1 MFICVH
7 LWFNGMSLAEPM
19 PSVPELSPRSA
30 RFLRA
35 AFGFAVAAF
44 GWLRFSENTAD
55 NDLWGHVLYG
65 QRVLALGRLE
75 HTEVLSWTAAGQPWI
90 NHEVF
95 SEIFLGL
102 VHRLAGGT
110 GLWLTMLAL
119 AVVTVAIALR
129 AGGGRDQR
137 QQLAALGL
145 FAVSINIIALG
156 YAVRPQ
162 LFTMLGF
169 VTLLVLLQRF
179 FLGQFHWG
187 LAVPWLFAAWTNL
200 HGGYFAGW
208 IIVLLAVVVE
218 GAAALWPSLT
228 QKLRLASPAAI
239 HWWLPPAMAVTTT
252 VALALNPWGFEL
264 VRWTFQTLL
273 LPRPQISEWQP
284 QGLTAGAGAF
294 YLLVAL
300 SASAWLGS
308 RLPRR
313 PWAAATLVMLAVMAA
328 LQLRHAPLFALA
340 NLMLT
345 PPHLWDA
352 LRRLAPR
359 CAGLIALLRRRLVT
373 LGLAIAL
380 SATGAACLAASL
392 APPREHPFTIEV
404 PRDTYPV
411 AAIDFMRSSQLTG
424 RTLTF
429 FDWGQ
434 QVLWEL
440 PDNPVSFDGRLDTVY
455 PAAIRDAHWRF
466 YAGEAPG
473 PGLDVAAAEIALLP
487 TSSGGVA
494 LLQRAGWS
502 LVYRD
507 PLATVLVQTPANY
520 SALAGLSL
528 PVQAGRAAVHG
539 RAPFPD
545 TLPFLATDRRSR

>member
-1 MFICVH
+1 
-7 LWFNGMSLAEPM
+7 M
-19 PSVPELSPRSA
+19 PSVPESPRPAA
-30 RFLRA
+30 RFLPA

-44 GWLRFSENTAD
+44 AWLRFSENTAD

-65 QRVLALGRLE
+65 QRVLTLGRLE
-75 HTEVLSWTAAGQPWI
+75 HTDVLSWTALGQPWI

-95 SEIFLGL
+95 AEIFLGL

-110 GLWLTMLAL
+110 GLWLAMLAL
-119 AVVTVAIALR
+119 AAVTVGIALR
-129 AGGGRDQR
+129 AGSGRERGQW
-137 QQLAALGL
+137 LTATGL
-145 FAVSINIIALG
+145 FAVSINFIALG

-162 LFTMLGF
+162 LFTMLAF
-169 VTLLVLLQRF
+169 VTLLVLLRRF
-179 FLGQFHWG
+179 FLGQSAWG

-208 IIVLLAVVVE
+208 IIVLLAVLTE
-218 GAAALWPSLT
+218 GAACLWPAVI
-228 QKLRLASPAAI
+228 QRLRFAPPVPFR
-239 HWWLPPAMAVTTT
+239 WWLLPAMAGTTT

-273 LPRPQISEWQP
+273 LPRPQITEWQP
-284 QGLTAGAGAF
+284 QGLTTGAVAF
-294 YLLVAL
+294 YLLFAL

-313 PWAAATLVMLAVMAA
+313 PWEAATLAMLAVMAV

-345 PPHLWDA
+345 PPHLQDA
-352 LRRLAPR
+352 LRRLAPH
-359 CAGLIALLRRRLVT
+359 CVGLIALLRRRLVS
-373 LGLAIAL
+373 LGLTVAL
-380 SATGAACLAASL
+380 TATGAACLAASL

-411 AAIDFMRSSQLTG
+411 AAIEFMRGHQLAG

-440 PDNPVSFDGRLDTVY
+440 PNNPVSFDGRLDTVY
-455 PAAIRDAHWRF
+455 PAAIRDAHWRL

-473 PGLDVAAAEIALLP
+473 PGLTLAAAEVALLP
-487 TSSGGVA
+487 ASSGGVT
-494 LLQRAGWS
+494 LLLRAGWTQ
-502 LVYRD
+502 VYRD
-507 PLATVLVQTPANY
+507 PLAAVLVQTPAKY

-528 PVQAGRAAVHG
+528 PVQAGRAAIQG

-545 TLPFLATDRRSR
+545 ALSLLATERRPR

>member
-1 MFICVH
+1 
-7 LWFNGMSLAEPM
+7 M
-19 PSVPELSPRSA
+19 PSVPESPPLA
-30 RFLRA
+30 DRFLPA
-35 AFGFAVAAF
+35 AFGFAVAALA
-44 GWLRFSENTAD
+44 WLRFSENTAD

-65 QRVLALGRLE
+65 QRVLALGHLE

-95 SEIFLGL
+95 AEIFLGL
-102 VHRLAGGT
+102 VHRLTGGT
-110 GLWLTMLAL
+110 GLWLAMLAL
-119 AVVTVAIALR
+119 AAVTVAIALR
-129 AGGGRDQR
+129 AGGGRDR
-137 QQLAALGL
+137 RRQLAALGL
-145 FAVSINIIALG
+145 FAVSINFIALG

-162 LFTMLGF
+162 LFTMLAF
-169 VTLLVLLQRF
+169 VVLLVLLRRF
-179 FLGQFHWG
+179 FNGQFHWG

-208 IIVLLAVVVE
+208 IIVLLAVGTE
-218 GAAALWPSLT
+218 GAAALRPALI
-228 QKLRLASPAAI
+228 QRLRFAPPVPVR
-239 HWWLPPAMAVTTT
+239 WWLPPAMAITTT

-284 QGLTAGAGAF
+284 PGLTAGALAF

-300 SASAWLGS
+300 SASAWVGS

-313 PWAAATLVMLAVMAA
+313 PWEAATLLMLAVMAA
-328 LQLRHAPLFALA
+328 LQQRHAPLFALA

-352 LRRLAPR
+352 LRRLAPH
-359 CAGLIALLRRRLVT
+359 CAGLIALRRRRLVAH
-373 LGLAIAL
+373 GLAIAL
-380 SATGAACLAASL
+380 CAAGAAALAASL

-404 PRDTYPV
+404 PRDIYPV
-411 AAIDFMRSSQLTG
+411 AAIEFMRSHQLTG

-455 PAAIRDAHWRF
+455 PAAIREAHWRF
-466 YAGEAPG
+466 YAGGAPG
-473 PGLDVAAAEIALLP
+473 SGLDVAAAAVALLP

-507 PLATVLVQTPANY
+507 PLAAVLVQTPADH

-528 PVQAGRAAVHG
+528 PVQAGRTATQG
-539 RAPFPD
+539 RVPFPD
-545 TLPFLATDRRSR
+545 ALSPLATDRRPR

>member
-1 MFICVH
+1 
-7 LWFNGMSLAEPM
+7 M
-19 PSVPELSPRSA
+19 PAVPESPPLA
-30 RFLRA
+30 VRFLPA
-35 AFGFAVAAF
+35 ASSFAVAAF
-44 GWLRFSENTAD
+44 AWLRFSENTAD

-90 NHEVF
+90 NHEVLA
-95 SEIFLGL
+95 EIFLGL

-110 GLWLTMLAL
+110 GLWLAMLAL
-119 AVVTVAIALR
+119 AAVTVAIALR

-137 QQLAALGL
+137 QRLAALGL
-145 FAVSINIIALG
+145 FAISVNLIALG

-162 LFTMLGF
+162 LFTMLAF
-169 VTLLVLLQRF
+169 VTLLLLLRRF
-179 FLGQFHWG
+179 FLGQTGWG
-187 LAVPWLFAAWTNL
+187 FAVPWLFAAWTNL

-208 IIVLLAVVVE
+208 IIVLLAVTVE
-218 GAAALWPSLT
+218 GAAALRPALT
-228 QKLRLASPAAI
+228 RQLRFAPPAAMP
-239 HWWLPPAMAVTTT
+239 WWLPPAMAVTAT

-264 VRWTFQTLL
+264 VRWTLQTLL

-284 QGLTAGAGAF
+284 QGLTPGAAAYF
-294 YLLVAL
+294 LLVTL
-300 SASAWLGS
+300 SALAWLGS

-313 PWAAATLVMLAVMAA
+313 PWEAATLALLAVMAA

-345 PPHLWDA
+345 PPHLRDA
-352 LRRLAPR
+352 LRRLAPS
-359 CAGLIALLRRRLVT
+359 CAGLSALLRWRMVA
-373 LGLAIAL
+373 LGLTMAL
-380 SATGAACLAASL
+380 TATGAACIAASL

-411 AAIDFMRSSQLTG
+411 AAIDFMRSRQLTG

-440 PDNPVSFDGRLDTVY
+440 PRNPVSFDGRLDTVY
-455 PAAIRDAHWRF
+455 PTAIRDAHWRF

-473 PGLDVAAAEIALLP
+473 PGLNLAAAEVALLP
-487 TSSGGVA
+487 ASSGGAA
-494 LLQRAGWS
+494 LLQRAGWT
-502 LVYRD
+502 LVYCD
-507 PLATVLVQTPANY
+507 PLAAVLVQAPANF
-520 SALAGLSL
+520 SALAGQTL
-528 PVQAGRAAVHG
+528 PVQAGRDAVHG

-545 TLPFLATDRRSR
+545 APSLLATERRPR